1 MRKTIVVHGRV
12 GAYKGSEGSEG
23 LGRYKRTSKG
33 PCRAS
38 RGKTDGHMAIS
49 KLLGVLQ
56 DIIPFGS
63 AAQKAQYSST

>member
-12 GAYKGSEGSEG
+12 GAYEGSEG